1 MYMVV
6 VKAGVT
12 EGDARDRVGK
22 GDNLLWRPLKGQE
35 EEKEEKEKRK
45 IRSLRRRRRKRKRGS
60 FSQIVKGPQFKDRRR
75 HKSQEGLCQ
84 KRPSFLC
91 LHILFIFDS
100 VHMVFINGDLLLFL
114 LARMWDS
121 TTVSLY
127 ALICISNMQIHP
139 MW

>member
-45 IRSLRRRRRKRKRGS
+45 IRSLRRRRRKRKFFPDCERSPVQGQEET
-60 FSQIVKGPQFKDRRR
+60 QIPGRLVSEKT
-75 HKSQEGLCQ
+75 
-84 KRPSFLC
+84 
-91 LHILFIFDS
+91 
-100 VHMVFINGDLLLFL
+100 LLLMS
-114 LARMWDS
+114 AHI
-121 TTVSLY
+121 VY
-127 ALICISNMQIHP
+127 I
-139 MW
+139 